1 MEKDER
7 IFYNANDGTYGY
19 LRDAE
24 KDANQEL
31 SLVKE
36 ILGDDYVTDYLIMN
50 IGKKALGLSY
60 SHYYEDLVDERINS
74 YIQMAKNL
82 AIRYIRDGRQED
94 YDKAKELLDKYD
106 QLQKLRVPRFEGLWS
121 CVDDNVYEVITNE
134 NGERIYKILD
144 LDAFFSEAK

>member
-1 MEKDER
+1 MEKDKR
-7 IFYNANDGTYGY
+7 IFYNANDGTYGF

-31 SLVKE
+31 LLVKE
-36 ILGDDYVTDYLIMN
+36 ILGDDCINQYLIEN
-50 IGKKALGLSY
+50 ITRKALGLSY

-74 YIQMAKNL
+74 YMQMAKSL
-82 AIRYIRDGRQED
+82 AIRYIRNGKQED

-106 QLQKLRVPRFEGLWS
+106 QLQKLRVPRFEGPWS

-134 NGERIYKILD
+134 EGKRVYKILD